1 MGGVDKLWRVV
12 PLAVTVVLAVES
24 YEPAAFGQ
32 TVVLSLRSPAPE
44 DAESHLA
51 RGEVRYGDAW
61 VPVEKLFQDYRAAG
75 AALKAFDDKCCLM
88 RQRLAD
94 LGRQLSEARLEG
106 NSQDLALR
114 LEIAKIRNQQR
125 DYRKTL
131 ADKPPFRPLP
141 EPLPLPPQPT
151 QSWRSNTPTYLQAYR
166 NWQIRCELIKRANE
180 EALAKYNQDMTE
192 FNRKQEDIKKQI
204 SKMDTTVKQ
213 LEEKLVKVAADL
225 KAELQPLLDK
235 QKSARAELQAFE
247 RGRNTL
253 TTRLNLVEKAI
264 RSAPEPIRMARGIVE
279 WENAFHDLADLEKLY
294 NETQAEI
301 NHIVDQMKA
310 EAAAASR
317 PLPADWRHPQ
327 QDRMDILK
335 ALIAKAKTARAPAPA
350 P

>member
-12 PLAVTVVLAVES
+12 PLVVTVVLAVES

-61 VPVEKLFQDYRAAG
+61 VPVEKLFQDYRATG
-75 AALKAFDDKCCLM
+75 AALKALDDKCCPV

-94 LGRQLSEARLEG
+94 LGRQLSKAGFESG
-106 NSQDLALR
+106 SQDWALR

-131 ADKPPFRPLP
+131 ADKPPSKPLP
-141 EPLPLPPQPT
+141 EPLPPPPQPT
-151 QSWRSNTPTYLQAYR
+151 RSWHSNTPTYLQAYR
-166 NWQIRCELIKRANE
+166 DWQMRCELIKRANE

-204 SKMDTTVKQ
+204 PQMDTTVKQ

-225 KAELQPLLDK
+225 QANLQPLLDK
-235 QKSARAELQAFE
+235 QKSARAELQAFDRE
-247 RGRNTL
+247 RDAL

-264 RSAPEPIRMARGIVE
+264 RSAPEPIRMARGIVR
-279 WENAFHDLADLEKLY
+279 WEDAFHSLADLEKLY

-301 NHIVDQMKA
+301 NQVVNQMKA
-310 EAAAASR
+310 EATAAGR
-317 PLPADWRHPQ
+317 TFPPDWRHPQ
-327 QDRMDILK
+327 QDRMDALQ
-335 ALIAKAKTARAPAPA
+335 ALIAKVKAARAAAPAP
-350 P
+350 